1 MLRESVELKVSWF
14 RETLEKIIN
23 MSNEALT
30 GDEQGFIILEKL
42 VNARSM
48 LVDWLSKLGDF
59 MVDMYARRPEKR
71 RELEKLYAEV
81 KEIAS
86 FCLDTM
92 LAVYRRDWPRERGR
106 GPLTKA
112 TERLEVMRELEKLKK
127 VSENLFNELLKY

>member
-1 MLRESVELKVSWF
+1 MLRESVELKVAWF
-14 RETLEKIIN
+14 RETLDKIIS
-23 MSNEALT
+23 MSEEALI
-30 GDEQGFIILEKL
+30 GDEQGFIILDKL
-42 VNARSM
+42 ANARAM
-48 LVDWLSKLGDF
+48 LADWLLKLGDF

-112 TERLEVMRELEKLKK
+112 TERLEVMRELGRLKK
-127 VSENLFNELLKY
+127 ASEDLFSELLKY